1 MPAIETLNQAIQMLG
16 MGFDVNYVAASLQV
30 PPDYV
35 RNVQRNYAGD
45 IKAASANPLDGFAVY
60 KPRTLV
66 RIDPKMTLLQKGYVT
81 FSRCISRGYRAI
93 RVMIDEPN
101 KAIAVIPTNEPNP
114 DAWNI
119 DKNGTVHK
127 RALYEKIR
135 EMYGADMGTVRGQKV
150 GDATVFYLK
159 GKST

>member
-1 MPAIETLNQAIQMLG
+1 MPAIDILNKAIQMLG

-35 RNVQRNYAGD
+35 RNVQKNYGAD
-45 IKAASANPLDGFAVY
+45 IKATAANPLDGFTVY

-66 RIDPKMTLLQKGYVT
+66 RIDPKMTLLRKGYVA
-81 FSRCISRGYRAI
+81 FSRYISRGYRAI
-93 RVMIDEPN
+93 RVMLDEQN
-101 KAIAVIPTNEPNP
+101 GAIAVIPTNEPDP

-150 GDATVFYLK
+150 GDATVFYLREANL
-159 GKST
+159 